1 MEELTTAYKSLTNIY
16 ISPHEDA
23 IKKYK
28 ISVKKF

>member
-23 IKKYK
+23 IKK
-28 ISVKKF
+28 IQDQREKF